1 MVTNQKFFYQPDLTT
16 TIINWCWIMMILIV
30 GVIIW
35 LEITVFNPITAIFLI
50 VWLLVASLVLFRR
63 TLVITPTKLI
73 INRIWQSR
81 AVEIDWDSV
90 RHFTTQG
97 KTTMFTV
104 NGQWFTL
111 TMSKRAQRAIQQ
123 RLTTD

>member
-1 MVTNQKFFYQPDLTT
+1 
-16 TIINWCWIMMILIV
+16 MILIV

-35 LEITVFNPITAIFLI
+35 LEITVFNPFTAAFLSI
-50 VWLLVASLVLFRR
+50 WLLVASLVLLRR

-73 INRIWQSR
+73 INRLWQSR

-123 RLTTD
+123 HLTTD